1 MIVILL
7 CWLFPGDMAYAG
19 TMNEASIF
27 SWQDT
32 MDNLD
37 LQEIED
43 YKKTIDS
50 EINPELNKKT
60 LKEWLIDFVQ
70 GDWDF
75 DFKSILSSIG
85 NLFCQEIISNSSLM
99 GKLIILSVISAL
111 LVNLQTSFASSIA
124 KFSQLTCFMAL
135 SAIALGS
142 FKVTL
147 NIGQQAIE
155 SMAGFMTAMLPQ
167 MMVLVAGLGN
177 INSSVML
184 FPVLMT
190 TAATFANAVKN
201 IVLPFIILSAVLGL
215 INQISESI
223 KVEKMAKFFGQIAQI
238 SLGFFI
244 TVFVGL
250 ITLKTVY
257 ASVLDKVVLRTGKF
271 ISDNA
276 IPVVGKILS
285 DTIEVTA
292 GYVMILKNAIGVYG
306 VLMILG
312 LIAAPIIKIVVIS
325 LIYRVVAAA
334 VEPMGDARTAT
345 VLDIMSHHLW
355 LIIASIASVSIMF
368 IIMIALIAGLTNNWT
383 LPG

>member
-276 IPVVGKILS
+276 IPVVGKMLS